1 MCRNCRVPHTSI
13 LMCGH
18 LPKDDRI
25 LQLRPSLRKS
35 SFYSK
40 VTGLLILPGVSF
52 PPMNQ
57 PDLQSTETYYFS
69 VAHYHPI
76 PLLIFLL
83 VAALIVII
91 PYWKIFGKAGFPRIF
106 GLFMIIPLV
115 NLILLY
121 VLAFSQWRI
130 FPSQTENR

>member
-1 MCRNCRVPHTSI
+1 MS
-13 LMCGH
+13 
-18 LPKDDRI
+18 
-25 LQLRPSLRKS
+25 
-35 SFYSK
+35 
-40 VTGLLILPGVSF
+40 
-52 PPMNQ
+52 Q

-69 VAHYHPI
+69 VAHYHLVPVV
-76 PLLIFLL
+76 LSLL

-115 NLILLY
+115 NLILIY

-130 FPSQTENR
+130 LPSQAEKQ

>member
-1 MCRNCRVPHTSI
+1 MS
-13 LMCGH
+13 
-18 LPKDDRI
+18 
-25 LQLRPSLRKS
+25 
-35 SFYSK
+35 
-40 VTGLLILPGVSF
+40 
-52 PPMNQ
+52 Q

-76 PLLIFLL
+76 PLLLSLL
-83 VAALIVII
+83 LAALIIII

-121 VLAFSQWRI
+121 VLAFSKWRI
-130 FPSQTENR
+130 FPSQIENR

>member
-1 MCRNCRVPHTSI
+1 
-13 LMCGH
+13 
-18 LPKDDRI
+18 
-25 LQLRPSLRKS
+25 
-35 SFYSK
+35 
-40 VTGLLILPGVSF
+40 
-52 PPMNQ
+52 MNQ

-69 VAHYHPI
+69 VAHYHPV

-115 NLILLY
+115 NLILIY
-121 VLAFSQWRI
+121 VLAFSQWRNP
-130 FPSQTENR
+130 PSQTVNR